1 MQRASERREPASS
14 KGASNVRDPSQDG
27 HPFAAPSRITVVS
40 GLPRAGTSLAMQILA
55 AAGLEIAQDG
65 VRLPDP
71 DNPRG
76 YFELE
81 AVKRIRRDARFLEGC
96 RGRVVKIVAPLL
108 RELPPHFAYRVLF
121 VERDLAEIL
130 ASQRRLLERQGSDEG
145 PGGMASGGPTDEI
158 LARGFTGVLD
168 RCRAWLAHAPQIP
181 VLFVDHRALLEST
194 SESMSRIAQFLEQT
208 GEDARNAASSASPSS
223 ALATPAFERARAE
236 MIRAVDPS
244 LYRVRGGS

>member
-1 MQRASERREPASS
+1 M
-14 KGASNVRDPSQDG
+14 RDPSQDG
-27 HPFAAPSRITVVS
+27 HPFAAPGRITVVS

-65 VRLPDP
+65 VRAPDP

-81 AVKRIRRDARFLEGC
+81 AVKGIRRDARFLEGC

-108 RELPPHFAYRVLF
+108 LALPPHFAYRVLF

-130 ASQRRLLERQGSDEG
+130 ASQRRLLESQGSDED
-145 PGGMASGGPTDEI
+145 PKAMASDGSTDEV
-158 LARGFTGVLD
+158 LARGFTGALD
-168 RCRAWLAHAPQIP
+168 RCRAWLARAPEIP

-208 GEDARNAASSASPSS
+208 GDGARKPASYASSSS
-223 ALATPAFERARAE
+223 AAATPASERARAA

>member
-1 MQRASERREPASS
+1 M
-14 KGASNVRDPSQDG
+14 RDQIQDG
-27 HPFAAPSRITVVS
+27 HPFAAPTRITVVS
-40 GLPRAGTSLAMQILA
+40 GLPRSGTSLAVQILA

-65 VRLPDP
+65 VRPPDP

-81 AVKRIRRDARFLEGC
+81 AVKAIRRDARFLEGC

-108 RELPPHFAYRVLF
+108 MELPRHFAYRVLF

-130 ASQRRLLERQGSDEG
+130 ASQRRLLERQRVQGSPVDYESDVAFSGVSDE
-145 PGGMASGGPTDEI
+145 A
-158 LARGFTGVLD
+158 LAQAFRGALD
-168 RCRAWLAHAPQIP
+168 RCRAWLALRPEIP

-194 SESMSRIAQFLEQT
+194 GDVVSRIVSFLEQT
-208 GEDARNAASSASPSS
+208 GQSGEGAQTTASSSPSS
-223 ALATPAFERARAE
+223 SAAAERRHEA

-244 LYRVRGGS
+244 LYRARGGS